1 MYMYM
6 YMCKLH
12 RYLNANHMYPYN
24 VRSMYIVT
32 VKVLRRPSCV
42 SKRKRKAGF
51 SPFGLASKL
60 IPERDTPQLLN
71 SFIPCKP
78 CQWSLW
84 PIETIQFHKI
94 CGFDNK
100 TPNFVSDEC
109 SYDMASRIWPHR
121 HLNWKNWQETKVY
134 LSNTL

>member
-1 MYMYM
+1 MYM

-24 VRSMYIVT
+24 VWSMYIVT
-32 VKVLRRPSCV
+32 LKVLRRPSCV

-71 SFIPCKP
+71 SFIYHVNHASDRFGQLK
-78 CQWSLW
+78 LFNFIRYVDLITKL
-84 PIETIQFHKI
+84 PISFLMNALTIWHH
-94 CGFDNK
+94 
-100 TPNFVSDEC
+100 E
-109 SYDMASRIWPHR
+109 YDHI
-121 HLNWKNWQETKVY
+121 VI
-134 LSNTL
+134 